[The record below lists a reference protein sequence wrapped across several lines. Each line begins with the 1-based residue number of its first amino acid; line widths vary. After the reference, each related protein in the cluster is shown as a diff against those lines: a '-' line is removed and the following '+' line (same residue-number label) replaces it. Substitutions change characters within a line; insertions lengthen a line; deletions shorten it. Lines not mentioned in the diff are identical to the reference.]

1 MEYDLFLFAGQSNM
15 AGRGITSPQWPQPAP
30 SLTPGAGYEYRAV
43 SDPGQLHPIAEPFG
57 AEENDPNGIFEP
69 GKKTG
74 SLVTAFVNAYY
85 EQTGVPVVGVSASQG
100 GTEIAQWQGQQDLLT
115 DALGRFAQ
123 ANAYLQEVSMPVG
136 HRFLVWCQGETD
148 GDRETTPALYKAR
161 FRNLWAQC
169 RQAGLETCFLVA
181 IGQYNGVKGCDYTA
195 IHAAQCELAREG
207 PGVVLASDDF
217 GTMQA
222 RGLMKDSYHY
232 YQQAYNE
239 VGAKA
244 GRAAA
249 AYREKM

>member
-1 MEYDLFLFAGQSNM
+1 MLAMEYDLFLFAGQSNM

-43 SDPGQLHPIAEPFG
+43 SDPGHLHPMAEPFG

-123 ANAYLQEVSMPVG
+123 ANAYLQEASMPVG

-161 FRNLWAQC
+161 FRTYG
-169 RQAGLETCFLVA
+169 R
-181 IGQYNGVKGCDYTA
+181 
-195 IHAAQCELAREG
+195 
-207 PGVVLASDDF
+207 S
-217 GTMQA
+217 
-222 RGLMKDSYHY
+222 
-232 YQQAYNE
+232 
-239 VGAKA
+239 A
-244 GRAAA
+244 GRRGWKPAFWWLSGSITVSKGVTTPPSMPRSANWRGRSPA
-249 AYREKM
+249 WYWPAMISIPCGPED